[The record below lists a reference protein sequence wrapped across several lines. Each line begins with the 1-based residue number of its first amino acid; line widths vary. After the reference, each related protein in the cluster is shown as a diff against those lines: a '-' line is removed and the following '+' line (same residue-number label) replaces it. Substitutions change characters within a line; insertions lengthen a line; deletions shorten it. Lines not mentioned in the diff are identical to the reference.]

1 MLDDAKYVS
10 EEQDKHNSKRKHGRD
25 ENGPFTGLTGRAR
38 RVDPDPKILISRV
51 RVQKNLINR
60 VRVPGPKKMD
70 PTGSTRAAQVC
81 QGR

>member
-38 RVDPDPKILISRV
+38 RVDPDPKIFNKSGPGPKL
-51 RVQKNLINR
+51 LINR
-60 VRVPGPKKMD
+60 VQVRSKKI
-70 PTGSTRAAQVC
+70 
-81 QGR
+81 